1 VLRHTETVGTDT
13 AAQARRPRPDQASS
27 DRLFL
32 MRFCLAV
39 LLVLATGCS
48 STVSRQ
54 SAAKVAETAA
64 PPPADESI
72 KFPQLNQVKMELVPD
87 HLLGKDFM
95 PGGNLGTYKL
105 GKIEYQ
111 QFLGKYPDA
120 QKAAFSLLDWQ
131 KTLKPA
137 KYLAHMGGYF
147 GNDGDRPVYVF
158 TKGAWIAGLVGLP
171 EAKADLLARQFAM
184 RF

>member
-1 VLRHTETVGTDT
+1 M
-13 AAQARRPRPDQASS
+13 
-27 DRLFL
+27 RL
-32 MRFCLAV
+32 CLAV
-39 LLVLATGCS
+39 LIVLATGCS
-48 STVSRQ
+48 SPVSRQ
-54 SAAKVAETAA
+54 PAATTSETAA
-64 PPPADESI
+64 PPPVDQSI
-72 KFPQLNQVKMELVPD
+72 KFPQLNQVKMELVRD

-111 QFLGKYPDA
+111 QFLGRFPDA

-131 KTLKPA
+131 KTLKPP

-147 GNDGDRPVYVF
+147 GYDGDRPVYVF
-158 TKGAWIAGLVGLP
+158 AKGAWTAGFVGLP
-171 EAKADLLARQFAM
+171 EAQADVLARQFAM

>member
-1 VLRHTETVGTDT
+1 MCLRLV
-13 AAQARRPRPDQASS
+13 PR
-27 DRLFL
+27 L
-32 MRFCLAV
+32 CLAV

-48 STVSRQ
+48 STVSQ
-54 SAAKVAETAA
+54 PPAAKTSEAA
-64 PPPADESI
+64 PPPPVDQSI
-72 KFPQLNQVKMELVPD
+72 KFPQLNQVKMELVRD

-95 PGGNLGTYKL
+95 PGGNLGSYKL

-111 QFLGKYPDA
+111 QFLGKFPDA

-158 TKGAWIAGLVGLP
+158 AKGAWIAGFVGLP
-171 EAKADLLARQFAM
+171 EAQADVLARQFAM
-184 RF
+184 QF